1 MFRLV
6 NPFLWKHKMEATDPI
21 RVNKSDAKV
30 PPDHRLLYFNDDY
43 NINDQD
49 ITRLSI
55 GPPYP

>member
-30 PPDHRLLYFNDDY
+30 LPDHRLLYFNDDF
-43 NINDQD
+43 IILMTKKLQGC
-49 ITRLSI
+49 R
-55 GPPYP
+55 